1 MDRKRTQII
10 TIASIKGGVG
20 KSTSSI
26 ILATLLSK
34 EYTVLLIDM
43 DTQASTTSFFYE
55 KLKENNVDLERKNIC
70 EVLKDNLDINS
81 TIVSVGSNLNL
92 IPSYLT
98 LHSLN

>member
-20 KSTSSI
+20 KSTSAI

-43 DTQASTTSFFYE
+43 DTQASTTSFF
-55 KLKENNVDLERKNIC
+55 L
-70 EVLKDNLDINS
+70 
-81 TIVSVGSNLNL
+81 
-92 IPSYLT
+92 
-98 LHSLN
+98 